1 MQSHYLE
8 DVKKQE
14 RAQME
19 TEARK
24 TKDPMK
30 KKKLETC
37 LQKMASILPI
47 YIVMGL
53 LYNNEEVDCQNTNYI
68 CVITRATRRRRRG

>member
-1 MQSHYLE
+1 
-8 DVKKQE
+8 
-14 RAQME
+14 ME

-24 TKDPMK
+24 TKDPLK

-68 CVITRATRRRRRG
+68 CVIV